1 MSPSG
6 AATRE
11 SNRPPRLSAR
21 PGRTLEPGRVVAQ
34 NRNRIPPGK
43 QANYAD
49 LVRSTPDIF
58 DRETMLRRL
67 AAEEFDLVVVGGGI
81 TGLGVALDAATRGL
95 RVALVERDDFAAGTS
110 SKSSKLVHGGLRY
123 LQQGEVRLV
132 YEALHERQRLRR
144 NAPHL
149 VSVLPFMLPV
159 LTRDGLISRK
169 IARALGSALWMYD
182 LTGGARIGRLHR
194 RIRKSRARALIPT
207 IDASRLAS
215 AYIYYDAQADDARL
229 CLTIARSAAD
239 AGAAVVNHVAAER
252 ILRSS
257 DGSVTGLQVRAAHR
271 HDTAHGASPESFVI
285 RAPLV
290 INAAGVWCDEVRRL
304 DRDDHAATPESSDTI
319 RPAKGVHVTIPWSKV
334 RNQIAVVIPVPKDR
348 RSLFVVP
355 WGPRPDGGFTHTYV
369 GTTDTDYRGPL
380 DDPQCTKDDIDYIV
394 RALNANLSTEITS
407 ADITAVWAGL
417 RPLVKQVNAAEG
429 TGRAGKAA
437 RTADLSRRH
446 LVQSTGNGII
456 TVTGGKLTTY
466 REMAEDTVDLAV
478 TELRRIDRGAR
489 FGRCRT
495 RRHRLHG
502 ASRSTSSAKGSRS
515 LHLFHRYG
523 TDATEIEGLI
533 AAQPSLGEIM
543 IEGLPYVGAEV
554 VFAVRH
560 EMAVTLEDVLS
571 RRTRALL
578 FDRRSALHAAP
589 AVARMMADILGWDE
603 ERIAREIDAFGEL
616 CHHEETSALVSESE
630 LHPA

>member
-1 MSPSG
+1 M
-6 AATRE
+6 
-11 SNRPPRLSAR
+11 
-21 PGRTLEPGRVVAQ
+21 
-34 NRNRIPPGK
+34 
-43 QANYAD
+43 
-49 LVRSTPDIF
+49 RSTAENF
-58 DRETMLRRL
+58 DRETMLARL
-67 AAEEFDLVVVGGGI
+67 ASEEFDLVVVGGGI

-95 RVALVERDDFAAGTS
+95 RVALVERGDFASGTS

-182 LTGGARIGRLHR
+182 LTGGARIGRVHR

-207 IDASRLAS
+207 IDATRLAS

-229 CLTIARSAAD
+229 CLALARSAAD
-239 AGAAVVNHVAAER
+239 AGAAVVNYVSAER

-257 DGSVTGLQVRAAHR
+257 DGSVTGLEVRSAGRRSLAHV
-271 HDTAHGASPESFVI
+271 GAPESFVI

-290 INAAGVWCDEVRRL
+290 INAAGVWCDEIGRL
-304 DRDDHAATPESSDTI
+304 DHKSSATTATNPDTI

-355 WGPRPDGGFTHTYV
+355 WGPLPDGGFTHTYV

-394 RALNANLSTEITS
+394 RALNANLSTEIGS

-429 TGRAGKAA
+429 TGLSGKAA

-446 LVQSTGNGII
+446 LVRSAGDGII

-466 REMAEDTVDLAV
+466 REMAEDTVDRAV
-478 TELRRIDRGAR
+478 QELRRIDPGVRH
-489 FGRCRT
+489 GRCRT

-502 ASRSTSSAKGSRS
+502 ATRSASVPKSSRGR
-515 LHLFHRYG
+515 HLFHRYG
-523 TDATEIEGLI
+523 TDATAVESLI
-533 AAQPSLGEIM
+533 AAQPHLGETVID
-543 IEGLPYVGAEV
+543 GLPYVGAEV
-554 VFAVRH
+554 VYAVRH
-560 EMAVTLEDVLS
+560 EMAVTLDDVLS

-578 FDRRSALHAAP
+578 FDRRSALLAAP
-589 AVARMMADILGWDE
+589 AVAEIMAEILGWNE
-603 ERIAREIDAFGEL
+603 ERIVREIDAFAEL